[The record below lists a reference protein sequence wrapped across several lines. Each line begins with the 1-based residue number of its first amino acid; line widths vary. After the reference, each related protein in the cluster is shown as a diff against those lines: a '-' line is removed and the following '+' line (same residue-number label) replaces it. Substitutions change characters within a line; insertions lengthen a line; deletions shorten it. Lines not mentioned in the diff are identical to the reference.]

1 MLITGN
7 RRLRNF
13 SRPVSSLSISGDVIP
28 LVRSTVH
35 LGICLSSTLSW
46 SEHITRLIHRVQFKV
61 FTLKLTSCPSPWFR
75 KPCHTPL
82 SKSRSPFS
90 WVCCARMGFVFKTRC
105 HVPWASAALGRP
117 SYSSFKQAIMPQH
130 GRSPDNRL
138 ANLSLASPTSKVA
151 STLGPPS
158 RQRSPKSERP
168 SIPCI
173 YPHSVLSPKPFVSC
187 CSSLPYQCPSSE
199 VFSSIYCDAFQFLAI
214 LCCLLFF

>member
-1 MLITGN
+1 MQEKAQ
-7 RRLRNF
+7 
-13 SRPVSSLSISGDVIP
+13 PCASLWRKTSESVF
-28 LVRSTVH
+28 LQ
-35 LGICLSSTLSW
+35 STLQSLTMCVCLYITYFLGSYQPLCEFSW
-46 SEHITRLIHRVQFKV
+46 RK
-61 FTLKLTSCPSPWFR
+61 SPWFR

-90 WVCCARMGFVFKTRC
+90 WVCCARMGLVFKTRC

-151 STLGPPS
+151 STVGPPS

-187 CSSLPYQCPSSE
+187 CSSLPYCPSSE
-199 VFSSIYCDAFQFLAI
+199 VFSSIYCDSFQFLAI